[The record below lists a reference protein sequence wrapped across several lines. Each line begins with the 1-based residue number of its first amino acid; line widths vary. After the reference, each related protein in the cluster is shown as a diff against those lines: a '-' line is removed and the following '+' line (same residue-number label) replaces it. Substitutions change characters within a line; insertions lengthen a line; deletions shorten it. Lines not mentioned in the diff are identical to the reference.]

1 MCRSWLVGERSSI
14 RFRIRTTL
22 MRVNARA
29 MRGDGGCFKASHR
42 GAPQDSLAPDPMADV
57 HARVID
63 RRAAISR
70 RAAPT
75 DPECGRHEPGRRTS
89 NAATRAPRRPV
100 QAIAPNIAQPLSA
113 PAAISPIRQKPDR
126 ILPSGLEFEMI

>member
-1 MCRSWLVGERSSI
+1 
-14 RFRIRTTL
+14 

-63 RRAAISR
+63 RRAAVSW

-75 DPECGRHEPGRRTS
+75 DPECGRHEPGRRTR
-89 NAATRAPRRPV
+89 NAATRAPHRIASHRPV
-100 QAIAPNIAQPLSA
+100 QSIAPNIAQPLSA